1 MQAAGYNQTTT
12 ITVRP
17 FTVLVN
23 ADESIQDKWALYSWN
38 GTAWYRRKLQSYNV
52 DSYWN
57 YVDWYATGYN
67 QFTNINDTIKGSYQL
82 PSLDNNIGDVV
93 KIETVGTGGWLLLQ
107 KIDEQ
112 DTEDYTV
119 NYDTIGRQNGTIQF
133 KDTLYDY
140 SKNTVGFDNRSFDS
154 NFYDNNPSVEL
165 RIILETIRDN
175 IFVGDLEVEYNQLF
189 MAALRYVM
197 SEQQSVDWMFKTS
210 FVKAKHN
217 RESLSQQDITFNN
230 DNLASYQDFVEE
242 FKPYSTKIREFVS
255 EYNAIDP
262 TNSSISDFDLSPV
275 YNSVTKTIEP
285 SRAIISRWRN

>member
-1 MQAAGYNQTTT
+1 MILLVDKMVHYNLKIRCTT
-12 ITVRP
+12 IV
-17 FTVLVN
+17 
-23 ADESIQDKWALYSWN
+23 
-38 GTAWYRRKLQSYNV
+38 
-52 DSYWN
+52 
-57 YVDWYATGYN
+57 
-67 QFTNINDTIKGSYQL
+67 
-82 PSLDNNIGDVV
+82 
-93 KIETVGTGGWLLLQ
+93 
-107 KIDEQ
+107 
-112 DTEDYTV
+112 
-119 NYDTIGRQNGTIQF
+119 
-133 KDTLYDY
+133 
-140 SKNTVGFDNRSFDS
+140 KNTVGFDNRSFDS

-175 IFVGDLEVEYNQLF
+175 IFVGKLEVEYNQLF

-217 RESLSQQDITFNN
+217 RETLSQQDITFNN

-275 YNSVTKTIEP
+275 I
-285 SRAIISRWRN
+285 